1 MSKIK
6 AIVMD
11 VDGTLTNGKK
21 QITEKTKEVLLK
33 AQSKGIKLI
42 LASGRPTTG
51 LIGFAKELEMDKN
64 NGLLVSF
71 NGSKVVDCETFEELF
86 NEPMSIEEGKAVLEH
101 MKKFEVRP
109 MVDKGE
115 YMLVN
120 NVFDNKI
127 YARNGQEI
135 NIIEY
140 ESRGGNYKLCE
151 IDDLAEYI
159 DYPLNKILTAGQ
171 PDYLKEHYREMMEPF
186 KDKLSC
192 MFTADFYF
200 EFTAKGIDK
209 AKALET
215 VLKPMGYLDLL
226 LIVAV
231 LFSCILSFIT
241 SIYKAQGTLFSSKD
255 YDLLMAL
262 PIRNSTILTSKILSL
277 MSINYIGTAL
287 VIVPASIVYFIYNG
301 SLSWIFFI
309 ILIIGL
315 VFIGLT
321 FLGIIIKKHIKLMMF
336 IV

>member
-101 MKKFEVRP
+101 MKKFEVKP

-215 VLKPMGYLDLL
+215 VLKPMGINEGEIISFGDGQNDL
-226 LIVAV
+226 
-231 LFSCILSFIT
+231 S
-241 SIYKAQGTLFSSKD
+241 
-255 YDLLMAL
+255 
-262 PIRNSTILTSKILSL
+262 
-277 MSINYIGTAL
+277 
-287 VIVPASIVYFIYNG
+287 
-301 SLSWIFFI
+301 
-309 ILIIGL
+309 
-315 VFIGLT
+315 
-321 FLGIIIKKHIKLMMF
+321 IIKYAGIGVAMENAVDELKEQADEITLSNEDDGIAYSLLKHIPQLNC
-336 IV
+336 

>member
-33 AQSKGIKLI
+33 SQSKGIKLI

-171 PDYLKEHYREMMEPF
+171 PDYLNEHYREMMEPF

-215 VLKPMGYLDLL
+215 VLKPMGINEGEIISFGDGQNDL
-226 LIVAV
+226 
-231 LFSCILSFIT
+231 S
-241 SIYKAQGTLFSSKD
+241 
-255 YDLLMAL
+255 
-262 PIRNSTILTSKILSL
+262 
-277 MSINYIGTAL
+277 
-287 VIVPASIVYFIYNG
+287 
-301 SLSWIFFI
+301 
-309 ILIIGL
+309 
-315 VFIGLT
+315 
-321 FLGIIIKKHIKLMMF
+321 IIKYAGIGVAMENAVDELKEQADEITLSNEDDGIAYSLLKHIPQLNC
-336 IV
+336 

>member
-215 VLKPMGYLDLL
+215 VLKPMGINEDEIISFGDGQNDL
-226 LIVAV
+226 
-231 LFSCILSFIT
+231 S
-241 SIYKAQGTLFSSKD
+241 
-255 YDLLMAL
+255 
-262 PIRNSTILTSKILSL
+262 
-277 MSINYIGTAL
+277 
-287 VIVPASIVYFIYNG
+287 
-301 SLSWIFFI
+301 
-309 ILIIGL
+309 
-315 VFIGLT
+315 
-321 FLGIIIKKHIKLMMF
+321 IIKYADIGVAMENAVDELKEQADEITLSNEDDGIAYSLLKHIPQLNC
-336 IV
+336 